1 MNRLLVVLALLLAG
15 TARAHENLPASLML
29 QEQAAHEFDVLWRL
43 PAAQGAAPD
52 VTPRLPADC
61 AALTAP
67 RQEAMPAART
77 VHWRVR
83 CASGLHGARIAFDGL
98 STSMIDVLVHVAF
111 ADGTRL
117 ARVARPRAP
126 EAELST
132 EAPRELAATGYFTL
146 GVEHILG
153 GIDHLLFVLCLMLL
167 VPGRVALLKTITAF
181 TLAHSL
187 TLAASALGAVQLPQA
202 PVEATIALSI
212 VFVAR
217 ELARGQAA
225 LAARRPWL
233 VALAFGLLHG
243 FGFAGALAEVGLPRG
258 EVPLALALFNVGVEA
273 GQILFVGAV
282 LVLLALA
289 RRIRW
294 QSPRWAALVPAYAIG
309 AVAASWWLQ
318 RMELLGT

>member
-1 MNRLLVVLALLLAG
+1 MSRLLVILALLLAG
-15 TARAHENLPASLML
+15 AAHAHETLPASLML

-43 PAAQGAAPD
+43 PAAQGTAPD
-52 VTPRLPADC
+52 ITPHLPADC

-67 RQEAMPAART
+67 REEAPPAART
-77 VHWRVR
+77 LRWRVR
-83 CASGLHGARIAFDGL
+83 CEGGLRGGRISFEGL
-98 STSMIDVLVHVAF
+98 SASMIDVLVHVGF
-111 ADGTRL
+111 ADGASV

-126 EAELST
+126 AADLST
-132 EAPRELAATGYFTL
+132 EAPRAVAATGYFAL

-187 TLAASALGAVQLPQA
+187 TLAASALGAVQVPQA

-233 VALAFGLLHG
+233 VAFAFGLLHG
-243 FGFAGALAEVGLPRG
+243 FGFAGALAEVGLPHG

-282 LVLLALA
+282 LGLLALA

-294 QSPRWAALVPAYAIG
+294 QPARWAAQLPVYAIG